1 MIAGEV
7 KVYRSGFDI
16 KKKKRDYDHSMSVT
30 YSEPRT
36 RVGALLCMNH
46 LIQFLRAL

>member
-16 KKKKRDYDHSMSVT
+16 KKIKNYDHSMSVT

-36 RVGALLCMNH
+36 RVGALLCMNY
-46 LIQFLRAL
+46 LIQFLIAL